1 MLMRIGESQLRH
13 EDDTLLRGA
22 GLFTGDEFAEDEL
35 AMAVVRS
42 PFGAGRIRSLDT
54 EAARAVAGVVAVLTG
69 DDVAA
74 DGLGSFVPRLQ
85 PPAPGGGK
93 MVVTPSPPLTRD
105 RVRFVGDPVAVVIAE
120 SPRQAAIAAD
130 LVALDVESEDAVV
143 DPAAAFAPGAP
154 KVWDEV
160 ADGNVAFLVE
170 QGDKEAVEAAFAG
183 ARHVIERRLAISRV
197 AVVTMEPRTALAW
210 FDEAEGRYHLRV
222 GTQSAHRLREGL
234 LPVLHAEADDI
245 HVVTRQCGG
254 SFGMR
259 NNALAEY
266 VLVLWAARRLAR
278 PVRWTSSRVEAFLSD
293 PQGREQV
300 ADAALA
306 LDGDGH
312 FLALRV
318 SLVATLGAYFSPAT
332 TLPLLGN
339 TGGLAGVYRTPAIQ
353 VTVRGMHMNTQS
365 VAPYRGAGR
374 PEATYIVERMIDLA
388 AGELG
393 LDRVEIR
400 RRNMVTPDQMPFKT
414 GLVFTYDSGDFPTVM
429 DKTLEAAD
437 WAGFEQ
443 RRAEAGRRGRLR
455 GIGISNPIE
464 IAGGPPGKPFPEYAR
479 IEIDGG
485 GRMVARI
492 GSGDSGQGHVTS
504 FRQILSERFGFD
516 ADDIEIVAGDTDE
529 VEKATGTFGSRTM
542 FIAGNAL
549 MVAADEIEREA
560 LSDAADALEAAG
572 DDLVFESGGFAVAGT
587 DRRISLAELAER
599 RGRPYT
605 ADHMGSPDDAT
616 YPNGCQGGVVQGLG
630 QAFGEQVIYEP
641 GTGQLLTASFMD
653 YAMPR
658 AADLPGL
665 DVSSHAVPTTKNAL
679 GAKGAGEAGVVGA
692 LAAGINAVCDALG
705 PLGISHIDMPA
716 TPQRIWRAIR
726 DARRAS

>member
-1 MLMRIGESQLRH
+1 
-13 EDDTLLRGA
+13 
-22 GLFTGDEFAEDEL
+22 
-35 AMAVVRS
+35 
-42 PFGAGRIRSLDT
+42 
-54 EAARAVAGVVAVLTG
+54 
-69 DDVAA
+69 
-74 DGLGSFVPRLQ
+74 
-85 PPAPGGGK
+85 
-93 MVVTPSPPLTRD
+93 
-105 RVRFVGDPVAVVIAE
+105 
-120 SPRQAAIAAD
+120 
-130 LVALDVESEDAVV
+130 
-143 DPAAAFAPGAP
+143 
-154 KVWDEV
+154 
-160 ADGNVAFLVE
+160 
-170 QGDKEAVEAAFAG
+170 
-183 ARHVIERRLAISRV
+183 
-197 AVVTMEPRTALAW
+197 
-210 FDEAEGRYHLRV
+210 
-222 GTQSAHRLREGL
+222 
-234 LPVLHAEADDI
+234 
-245 HVVTRQCGG
+245 
-254 SFGMR
+254 
-259 NNALAEY
+259 
-266 VLVLWAARRLAR
+266 
-278 PVRWTSSRVEAFLSD
+278 
-293 PQGREQV
+293 
-300 ADAALA
+300 
-306 LDGDGH
+306 
-312 FLALRV
+312 
-318 SLVATLGAYFSPAT
+318 
-332 TLPLLGN
+332 
-339 TGGLAGVYRTPAIQ
+339 
-353 VTVRGMHMNTQS
+353 
-365 VAPYRGAGR
+365 
-374 PEATYIVERMIDLA
+374 
-388 AGELG
+388 
-393 LDRVEIR
+393 
-400 RRNMVTPDQMPFKT
+400 
-414 GLVFTYDSGDFPTVM
+414 
-429 DKTLEAAD
+429 
-437 WAGFEQ
+437 
-443 RRAEAGRRGRLR
+443 
-455 GIGISNPIE
+455 
-464 IAGGPPGKPFPEYAR
+464 
-479 IEIDGG
+479 
-485 GRMVARI
+485 MVARI